1 MKRKVQVLSLVSL
14 TIMLMACS
22 KLNLENYDRL
32 KMGMDQKEVENII
45 GGPDRCEESVGS
57 RSCLWGNKEGTFVKI
72 NFIGGKAV
80 LFEHDG
86 LN

>member
-1 MKRKVQVLSLVSL
+1 MKKTVQVLLLMSL
-14 TIMLMACS
+14 TLSLIACS

-32 KMGMDQKEVENII
+32 KMGMEQKEVENII
-45 GGPDRCEESVGS
+45 GSPESCEDSVGS
-57 RSCLWGNKEGTFVKI
+57 RSCLWGDEEGTFVKI